1 MEKCKA
7 PVEFSPIV
15 IVIDTE
21 TLGRGE
27 RAVIGTIGAV
37 ARNVMSKKDLG
48 QFYTRINLELEQPG
62 REIHEDVTEWWD
74 GMASSNPAAWREM
87 FDPDLPRGDLPTAL
101 ASLADFIAM
110 VKAHCKPGSYVQVM
124 GNGPEF
130 DNAIMAHAYES
141 HGMPLPWPFRANQ
154 SLRTPVWM
162 GRLLLGIDPKYD
174 GVFSGTQHHALHDA
188 QHEAEV
194 LQTIIDNFR
203 NFTP

>member
-1 MEKCKA
+1 MTNDNQ
-7 PVEFSPIV
+7 VEFSPIV
-15 IVIDTE
+15 IVLDTE

-37 ARNVMSKKDLG
+37 ARNVMSRKDLG
-48 QFYTRINLELEQPG
+48 QFYTRINLELNQPG

-87 FDPDLPRGDLPTAL
+87 FDHDLPRGDLPTAL
-101 ASLADFIAM
+101 ASLAEFIAM

-141 HGMPLPWPFRANQ
+141 HGMALPWQFRANQ
-154 SLRTPVWM
+154 SLRTPVWL
-162 GRLLLGIDPKYD
+162 GRLLLGIDPKYE
-174 GVFSGTQHHALHDA
+174 GVFAGTKHHALHDA
-188 QHEAEV
+188 KHEAEV
-194 LQTIIDNFR
+194 LQAIIDNFR

>member
-1 MEKCKA
+1 MTKGNQ
-7 PVEFSPIV
+7 VEFSPIV
-15 IVIDTE
+15 IVIDIE

-48 QFYTRINLELEQPG
+48 QFYTRINLELDQPG
-62 REIHEDVTEWWD
+62 REIHEDTTAWWD

-101 ASLADFIAM
+101 ASLAEFIAM
-110 VKAHCKPGSYVQVM
+110 VGAHCKPGSYVQVM

-141 HGMPLPWPFRANQ
+141 HSMPPTMAVPRQPEPAHHGM
-154 SLRTPVWM
+154 
-162 GRLLLGIDPKYD
+162 D
-174 GVFSGTQHHALHDA
+174 GPPADRHRPQV
-188 QHEAEV
+188 
-194 LQTIIDNFR
+194 
-203 NFTP
+203 